1 MVSWIHV
8 VVTLLCHCYKLHG
21 SGDGFTVT
29 ETVAVNNLCLLCHV
43 PHVIP
48 HHTALH
54 ISHTS
59 QRTLHVPHLPTHPT
73 PHAPHSTYPTQHS
86 RPRPLHPSR
95 SLFRVQRDRESRRIP
110 VHYDTPT
117 PLHLVEGMS
126 LHPSSDYM
134 GWNLSF
140 HLSFMLCVEHLSPV
154 NIVLMRCWDVLT
166 LYIIFIYIIH
176 IHGDNIIVIVYNI
189 LHMYASKLHIKYTLS
204 RLSYFIQFAMIKLW
218 RHACRCVQIVFR
230 SACGMAYKL

>member
-1 MVSWIHV
+1 M
-8 VVTLLCHCYKLHG
+8 VTLLCHCYKLHG

-29 ETVAVNNLCLLCHV
+29 ETVAVNSLFTLPCPTCDPTSHST
-43 PHVIP
+43 PHIP
-48 HHTALH
+48 HLT
-54 ISHTS
+54 
-59 QRTLHVPHLPTHPT
+59 TLLVPHLPTHPT

-95 SLFRVQRDRESRRIP
+95 SLFSVQRDRESRRIP

-154 NIVLMRCWDVLT
+154 NIVLMRC
-166 LYIIFIYIIH
+166 
-176 IHGDNIIVIVYNI
+176 
-189 LHMYASKLHIKYTLS
+189 
-204 RLSYFIQFAMIKLW
+204 
-218 RHACRCVQIVFR
+218 
-230 SACGMAYKL
+230 